1 MNGIVQ
7 STLKFENVDD
17 PHTIFK
23 LVKSGKVSYNDFTA
37 EQIYDLKERYGFIFD
52 KEFNKFPKSFD
63 EDTKIISQS
72 QIQSYMKC
80 PRYWYFKSKLKLK
93 GEKKDETWLKFGKVI
108 HLILS
113 EFYSNIDLDMAKQDP
128 FSHFTYVLKL
138 LTSHHWDHSLDRKLL
153 EVDANQIFNGFSQ
166 TFGERFLELN
176 EANQLD
182 VFFPMSTEEDIRS
195 TTQPL
200 RSIVDRINPGLKT
213 FVDYK
218 TNKTYPEILLKNP
231 STLLPEEL
239 NVYNYSIQNYVIQAM
254 INAICIHDKYKVW
267 PEACI
272 FIFVRHLTASHKGFL
287 RIPITQ
293 NYIDQV
299 TGVVNRIYKAMSD
312 GVYEKTK
319 NPDSCAEYGGCE
331 FSMACDG
338 LDLCLISNI

>member
-1 MNGIVQ
+1 MSGTVQ

-23 LVKSGKVSYNDFTA
+23 LIKTGKVKYEDFTA

-52 KEFNKFPKSFD
+52 KEFNKFPKTFD
-63 EDTKIISQS
+63 DDTKIISQS

-113 EFYSNIDLDMAKQDP
+113 EFYTNIDLDMAKQDP

-138 LTSHHWDHSLDRKLL
+138 LTSQHWDHSLDRKLL
-153 EVDANQIFNGFSQ
+153 EVDANQIFAGFSQ
-166 TFGERFLELN
+166 AFGERFLELN
-176 EANQLD
+176 EMNRLD
-182 VFFPMSTEEDIRS
+182 IFFPMSTEEDIRS

-218 TNKTYPEILLKNP
+218 TNKVYPDILLKNP
-231 STLLPEEL
+231 SEL
-239 NVYNYSIQNYVIQAM
+239 SPDEMKLYNYSIQNYVIQAI
-254 INAICIHDKYKVW
+254 INAICIHDKYKIW

-272 FIFVRHLTASHKGFL
+272 FIFVRHMNTPHKGFL

-293 NYIDQV
+293 DFINQV
-299 TGVVNRIYKAMSD
+299 TSVVDRIYKSMSD
-312 GVYEKTK
+312 GIYEKTK
-319 NPDSCAEYGGCE
+319 DPNSCVEYGGCE

-338 LDLCLISNI
+338 LDLCLINDI